1 MSQKI
6 EKLEQQI
13 AKLRRAA
20 RDEKRAQREADEREL
35 MTLIRRAGLRDRVRS
50 ICLAYIEQ
58 REAALD
64 GRDK

>member
-1 MSQKI
+1 MTSRV

-20 RDEKRAQREADEREL
+20 RAEKRAQREADEREL
-35 MTLIRRAGLRDRVRS
+35 LALIRRAGLRDRVRS
-50 ICLAYIEQ
+50 ICLAYIDE
-58 REAALD
+58 REAAMD